1 MAERIQGNG
10 VIYSHNYVYT
20 PDGKRRPYKT
30 IFNYKKSGKDFI
42 YDEQTKKWFVRD
54 GKQITDITDKFGN
67 NNYTQVANMLL
78 GSTKLPK
85 QGQNSTGNSTGD
97 STDKRKPAASNERKP
112 AAASAPRSNFSTPT
126 PTYYTSLEKG
136 ITGYGLDPDQK
147 KYLES
152 LGVKSVKE
160 LQERLNTDLKSGL
173 VVDDKWGKRT
183 QDAFT
188 AGYNAWKNQQQ
199 ERPQQPQFDYNQLF
213 SQWNQWMNQ
222 QPRQQR
228 IIAMPATYD
237 RYDIR
242 HWLKE
247 NGIKGITAGGRKAL
261 RFAANGEAYDT
272 RYKGIVDQY
281 LPMLRGNQGGTQS
294 TPTMDPR
301 YAEYFQNLIGTSFND
316 LPAAYNN
323 LRTKGNV
330 DDMYAPEYST
340 FHRVYDWMK
349 DNPDA
354 FQQAKQNMI
363 GRGVAN
369 FATTAMNGAA
379 NLFNALNTFKQNNPQ
394 QPSISTPPYRV
405 STDTHTNPMQSN
417 KLFQKVSDWAN
428 QNLNLRDYSSNN
440 QGTLF
445 AKEGGYIPKFQNPAY
460 PIWDMRNYLPKQNK
474 TYPAWDMRRHL
485 PDSNAGKRRNSEK
498 KKMEDRRK
506 TKVAG
511 AKDMSRRD
519 IMDLQD
525 QLWQEG
531 FFEGTG
537 FTYDQAVDGIIG
549 AKTKQAME
557 KAKNSGY
564 TVTLGQKM
572 KKTPPQTQSQSKKE
586 VNKEESNVTGT
597 PSESM
602 IGSVLDYLF
611 PSRVRKRE
619 EEEALRNSTNF
630 DAVKRAKVHNG
641 VTEPYWYFDPKDNV
655 AYRMQGDKVLD
666 EFEIGSGLNQ
676 TSDGFTNLVGG
687 YDRSK
692 NLSSTG
698 AGVFTLWKQS
708 RGTQYNNEPVYKF
721 RTADGSFTN
730 QAWHG
735 AATPERK
742 LLLGDGNEKNNKVSF
757 GCIYGP
763 DGKLRCFEENGQIH
777 TGDSA
782 YVEPKL
788 DENYFYYDMNDGK
801 IKTHFENMPS
811 RLRGKN
817 FNSEY
822 DLNNI
827 RYNTSY

>member
-1 MAERIQGNG
+1 MAGKITLTKDNITKRVLQK
-10 VIYSHNYVYT
+10 
-20 PDGKRRPYKT
+20 DGKYKGQY
-30 IFNYKKSGKDFI
+30 IYKHKNGNWYSSSG
-42 YDEQTKKWFVRD
+42 EELTKFKTSDVKGNTRGGVGI
-54 GKQITDITDKFGN
+54 GKAVTSTVSNVGKKVMQGVNQAK
-67 NNYTQVANMLL
+67 ANI
-78 GSTKLPK
+78 
-85 QGQNSTGNSTGD
+85 
-97 STDKRKPAASNERKP
+97 AAKKVDRKP
-112 AAASAPRSNFSTPT
+112 AAATAPRSNFSTPT

-136 ITGYGLDPDQK
+136 ITGHGLSEDQK

-152 LGVKSVKE
+152 LGVSDV
-160 LQERLNTDLKSGL
+160 SGL
-173 VVDDKWGKRT
+173 QTKLGGLTVDGKWGNKT
-183 QDAFT
+183 QAAFQ
-188 AGYNAWKNQQQ
+188 AGYDAWKNQQQ
-199 ERPQQPQFDYNQLF
+199 TERPQQQFDYNQLF
-213 SQWNQWMNQ
+213 SQWMNQ
-222 QPRQQR
+222 QPRQQQR
-228 IIAMPATYD
+228 ITAMPATYD
-237 RYDIR
+237 RYDIN
-242 HWLKE
+242 HWLRT
-247 NGIKGITAGGRKAL
+247 NGIKGITSKGKKAL
-261 RFAANGEAYDT
+261 RLAANGEAYDT
-272 RYKGIVDQY
+272 RYQGIVDQY
-281 LPMLRGNQGGTQS
+281 LPMLRGNQGGTQP

-301 YAEYFQNLIGTSFND
+301 YVEYFQNLTGTS
-316 LPAAYNN
+316 YNAPKTSTTN
-323 LRTKGNV
+323 I
-330 DDMYAPEYST
+330 DDMYAPG
-340 FHRVYDWMK
+340 FHKVYDWM
-349 DNPDA
+349 
-354 FQQAKQNMI
+354 
-363 GRGVAN
+363 
-369 FATTAMNGAA
+369 
-379 NLFNALNTFKQNNPQ
+379 QNNPQ
-394 QPSISTPPYRV
+394 QPAVSTPSYRV

-428 QNLNLRDYSSNN
+428 QNLNLKDYSNN
-440 QGTLF
+440 QALF

-460 PIWDMRNYLPKQNK
+460 PIWDMRNYLPKQN
-474 TYPAWDMRRHL
+474 TAYPVWDMRRHL
-485 PDSNAGKRRNSEK
+485 PDSNAGKRRSAEK
-498 KKMEDRRK
+498 MADRRK

-537 FTYDQAVDGIIG
+537 FTYDQVVDGIIG

-586 VNKEESNVTGT
+586 VNKEKNNVTEI

-602 IGSVLDYLF
+602 MESALYYLF
-611 PSRVRKRE
+611 PSLKRKRE
-619 EEEALRNSTNF
+619 EEEALRTATNF
-630 DAVKRAKVHNG
+630 DAVKKAKVHNG

-676 TSDGFTNLVGG
+676 TSDGFTNLVPG

-698 AGVFTLWKQS
+698 AGVFTLRKET
-708 RGTQYNNEPVYKF
+708 RGHQYNNEPVYYF
-721 RTADGSFTN
+721 NTADGKSTN

-735 AATPERK
+735 AATPDRK

-757 GCIYGP
+757 GCIYAP
-763 DGKLRCFEENGQIH
+763 DGKLRCFDENGQIH

-811 RLRGKN
+811 RLKGKN
-817 FNSEY
+817 YNSEY
-822 DLNNI
+822 DLDNI